1 MKYRRLC
8 KNGPAVS
15 ATGLGC
21 MGMSEFYGGRDN
33 TVSVATIHRALEL
46 RIVNLE
52 KTTELENKL

>member
-8 KNGPAVS
+8 KNEPAVS
-15 ATGLGC
+15 ATGFGC
-21 MGMSEFYGGRDN
+21 MDMSEFYSSRDN
-33 TVSVATIHRALEL
+33 IASVATIHRALEL